1 MPETAKLIVALVSKL
16 SASVAV
22 IVPIAVWFSSVLKVA
37 LEVITGDSS
46 STSVIFKVIAWSV
59 ALEPSAAESI
69 TVTVPVYVFFVS

>member
-59 ALEPSAAESI
+59 ALEPSAAEST
-69 TVTVPVYVFFVS
+69 TVTVHVYVFFVS